1 MALWVMDL
9 TACLHPIKGR
19 VKTVS
24 RQATPYPKDPQVYPH
39 EGDRLTGMDRSDE
52 VASILPMGLTF
63 IHNPKE
69 GSDSVY
75 YLKF

>member
-1 MALWVMDL
+1 MEP

-19 VKTVS
+19 GKIIS
-24 RQATPYPKDPQVYPH
+24 RQAIPYPKGPQNYPH
-39 EGDRLTGMDRSDE
+39 EGDRLTDIDRSDE
-52 VASILPMGLTF
+52 VATILAMGLTF

-75 YLKF
+75 YLGF